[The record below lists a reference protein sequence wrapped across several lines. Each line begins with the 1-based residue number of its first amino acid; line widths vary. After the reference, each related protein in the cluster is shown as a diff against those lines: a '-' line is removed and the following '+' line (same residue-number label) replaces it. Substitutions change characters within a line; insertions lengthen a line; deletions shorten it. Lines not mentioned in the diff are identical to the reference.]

1 MAQSFFQED
10 EILGKAYDA
19 RLVRRLWEFVRPYR
33 KIFVF
38 TLALI
43 FLASGVDLLAPL
55 ITQIAIDRF
64 IVPINTTSL
73 SPTERANGVFG
84 MAALYLLVLAA
95 GFGLRYYQNFLLS
108 VVGQRIMYDMRSKMF
123 QHLQNLSLSFFDHNP
138 VGRLMTRITND
149 VDALNDLFTSGAISL
164 IGDIFSLAGIIII
177 LLFENW
183 LLALVVFV
191 VIPPLLLVTAF
202 FQRAMRDNF
211 RAIRVRLAR
220 INANIAENISG
231 TQIVQL
237 FNREDRNFARF
248 DILNLDYR
256 RATLRSLFYFAI
268 FFPVV
273 SLFASVA
280 TALII
285 RVGGGQVIASALTLG
300 ALVAFLQYVDRF
312 FLPLRDMADKYTV
325 LQSAM
330 ASSER
335 IFRVLD
341 EPVTLR
347 DPEQP
352 QPLDHVRGEVE
363 LRDVWFAYNPGEW
376 VLKGISFKILPGE
389 SVAFVGATG
398 AGKTSLISLIS
409 RFYDIQRGEVLIDG
423 YNVKDLAQA
432 DLRRHVGAV
441 LQDPFIFSGTVAS
454 NIRLHEKSISDERIR
469 EAARFVNA
477 AKFIERLP
485 KGYDEPVLERGAGFS
500 SGQRQLLAFARAI
513 AFNPEIL
520 LILDEATSSVDTET
534 EALIQDALEK
544 LMRGR
549 TSIIIAH
556 RLSTIRNVDR
566 IIVLHKGRIVEEG
579 THETLLERNG
589 YYKRLYEL
597 QYVESLA
604 QRSTRRRASSTR
616 PSLSSGCPRG
626 TTNQCWSAGRASR
639 RASANCSPLRAPSP
653 SILRFC

>member
-1 MAQSFFQED
+1 MAQAFFQED

-19 RLVRRLWEFVRPYR
+19 RLVRRLWAFVHPYR
-33 KIFVF
+33 FTFLF

-43 FLASGVDLLAPL
+43 LLASGVDLLAPL
-55 ITQIAIDRF
+55 VTQVAIDRF
-64 IVPINTTSL
+64 IVPTQNTGL
-73 SPTERANGVFG
+73 SPTDRANGVFV
-84 MAALYLLVLAA
+84 MSLIYLLVLVA

-108 VVGQRIMYDMRSKMF
+108 IVGQRIMYDMRSKMF
-123 QHLQNLSLSFFDHNP
+123 EHLQNLSLSFFDHNP

-164 IGDIFSLAGIIII
+164 IGDVFSLVGIVII

-191 VIPPLLLVTAF
+191 VIPPLMLATAY

-237 FNREDRNFARF
+237 FNREKRNFQYF
-248 DILNLDYR
+248 DTLNLDYR
-256 RATLRSLFYFAI
+256 RASLRSLFYFSL

-273 SLFASVA
+273 GLFASVA
-280 TALII
+280 TALIV
-285 RVGGGQVIASALTLG
+285 RVGGGQVLAGALSLG

-341 EPVTLR
+341 EPVTVQ
-347 DPEQP
+347 DPEK
-352 QPLDHVRGEVE
+352 PLPLEHVRGEVE
-363 LRDVWFAYNPGEW
+363 FRDVWFAYNPGEC
-376 VLKGISFKILPGE
+376 VLKGISFKILSGE

-409 RFYDIQRGEVLIDG
+409 RFYDVQRGEVLVDG
-423 YNVKDLAQA
+423 HNVRDLAQA

-454 NIRLHEKSISDERIR
+454 NIRLHEQGISDERIR

-485 KGYDEPVLERGAGFS
+485 RQYDEPVLERGAGFS
-500 SGQRQLLAFARAI
+500 AGQRQLLAFARAI

-549 TSIIIAH
+549 TSVIIAH

-566 IIVLHKGRIVEEG
+566 IVVLHKGHIV
-579 THETLLERNG
+579 
-589 YYKRLYEL
+589 
-597 QYVESLA
+597 
-604 QRSTRRRASSTR
+604 
-616 PSLSSGCPRG
+616 
-626 TTNQCWSAGRASR
+626 
-639 RASANCSPLRAPSP
+639 
-653 SILRFC
+653 